1 MSAQS
6 TPAPESG
13 SVEQGIGEVPWY
25 LWPNLLSLD
34 AVAVSLVWLWCF
46 SVSERVPILPPTY
59 LVLGLVVWL
68 IYTADRLLDA
78 YRMKDFSL
86 STPRHRFARR
96 FALPLS
102 VAWVLLLATAIFLV
116 LFKLQAVL
124 IYHGLVISMMVL
136 LYFVMRL
143 SPKTN
148 IQTLLPKEIFCGVV
162 FALGSTYPVHALP
175 NNFLAGVLTAE
186 LGLFALLCALN
197 CIAISVWEWRED
209 QANDSGYSIVQ
220 NWPGV
225 RTNYVRFAFLLAVVA
240 AWLGIRGTS
249 NFFAPILLSVAL
261 SAALIG
267 AIGLAE
273 GALSK
278 NQRRVL
284 ADLAL
289 LSPLVVVPLLG

>member
-1 MSAQS
+1 M
-6 TPAPESG
+6 
-13 SVEQGIGEVPWY
+13 
-25 LWPNLLSLD
+25 
-34 AVAVSLVWLWCF
+34 AVSLVWLWCF
-46 SVSERVPILPPTY
+46 SVTERFRSLPPTY

-68 IYTADRLLDA
+68 IYTVDRLLDA
-78 YRMKDFSL
+78 YRMKDLSL

-96 FALPLS
+96 FMRPPLS
-102 VAWVLLLATAIFLV
+102 AAWVLLLAAAIFLV

-273 GALSK
+273 AALSK
-278 NQRRVL
+278 NLRRVL